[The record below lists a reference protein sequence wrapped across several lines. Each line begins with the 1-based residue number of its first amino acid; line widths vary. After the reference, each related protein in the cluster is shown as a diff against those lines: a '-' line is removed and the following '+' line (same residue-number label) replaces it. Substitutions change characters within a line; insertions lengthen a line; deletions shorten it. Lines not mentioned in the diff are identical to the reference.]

1 MKTSHNKAVPRVQT
15 DGHKPANAAESR
27 LITEF
32 LQAMSADRGL
42 SANSLAAYERDLMAA
57 FEGLSDTGCRFVTC
71 NGDDIRRL
79 LENWHAD
86 GLAPRSV
93 ARRLSALRQM
103 MGWIVEEGL
112 RTDNPCRWISNPKQG
127 GGLPKSLSEQEIAAL
142 IDAASSTGS
151 EYESR
156 RMSAM
161 LELLYATG
169 LRVSELVSLRVD
181 QFRRNPESII
191 VAGKGGRERLVA
203 LGNPAR
209 VAIARWLECRD
220 QQPQNVASVHLFPA
234 NENTHLSRHQFA
246 TALKKLAGQAGID
259 AKRVSPHVIRH
270 SFATHMLN
278 RGADLRGLQTLLGHA
293 DISTTQIYT
302 ATRPDR
308 LAGLV
313 ASAHPLAPRNQQD

>member
-1 MKTSHNKAVPRVQT
+1 MKMSRNKVVQRVQT
-15 DGHKPANAAESR
+15 DGYNSANAAESR

-42 SANSLAAYERDLMAA
+42 SANSLAAYERDLTAA
-57 FEGLSDTGCRFVTC
+57 LEGFLDAGCRFATC
-71 NGDDIRRL
+71 DSDDIRRL
-79 LENWHAD
+79 LETWHAD
-86 GLAPRSV
+86 NLAPRSV

-112 RTDNPCRWISNPKQG
+112 RSDNPCRWISNPKQG
-127 GGLPKSLSEQEIAAL
+127 AGLPKSLSEQEIAAL
-142 IDAASSTGS
+142 IDAASCTGD
-151 EYESR
+151 YHMSR
-156 RMSAM
+156 QMSAM

-181 QFRRNPESII
+181 QFRHDPDAII
-191 VAGKGGRERLVA
+191 VTGKGGRERLVA

-209 VAIARWLECRD
+209 AAIARWLESRD

-234 NENTHLSRHQFA
+234 DEDTHLSRHQFA
-246 TALKKLAGQAGID
+246 SALKKLAGQAGID

-313 ASAHPLAPRNQQD
+313 ASAHPLAPRNQGD

>member
-1 MKTSHNKAVPRVQT
+1 MKTPRSKVAPPVQA
-15 DGHKPANAAESR
+15 DGPHSDQAAESR

-42 SANSLAAYERDLMAA
+42 SANSLAAYERDLTAA
-57 FEGLSDTGCRFVTC
+57 LEGLCDAGRKFVTC
-71 NGDDIRRL
+71 DPDDIRRL
-79 LENWHAD
+79 LEIWHAD

-103 MGWIVEEGL
+103 MGWVVEEGL
-112 RTDNPCRWISNPKQG
+112 RVDNPCRWISNPKQAP
-127 GGLPKSLSEQEIAAL
+127 GLPKSLSEQEIAAL
-142 IDAASSTGS
+142 IDAASSPDDDHD
-151 EYESR
+151 SR

-181 QFRRNPESII
+181 QFRRDPDAIF
-191 VAGKGGRERLVA
+191 VVGKGGRERLVA
-203 LGNPAR
+203 LGSPAR
-209 VAIARWLECRD
+209 VAIARWLEIRD
-220 QQPQNVASVHLFPA
+220 QQAQYLASVHLFPA
-234 NENTHLSRHQFA
+234 DEDTHLTRHQFA
-246 TALKKLAGQAGID
+246 SALKKLALEAGID

-313 ASAHPLAPRNQQD
+313 ASAHPLAPRNQGD